1 MRKNSWILLALL
13 GVLAACKQDEPTE
26 PPIAVE
32 NQINAFVWGGMNS
45 WYFWQDDVADL
56 TDTRF
61 EDLEEKNTFLNQYTD
76 PSQLFNDLLFANDRF
91 SWIVDDYIALQN
103 SFQGVSRSYGFEYN
117 LVRLHDTDSVLGYVT
132 YTLPGTEALS
142 QEVVRGDV
150 FYAIDG
156 TAMNLD
162 NYAEL
167 LSREAI
173 EISFADRTSGSW
185 QDNGKTANLTA
196 VNVAENPVHLTK
208 VLEVEDTKVGY
219 ILYNQFVH
227 TRHRELNDAFGELAA
242 AGVTELVLDLR
253 YNPGGAVFTSLL
265 LGGMIYAD
273 GTDNTV
279 FSKLLYNS
287 KHSASNFDFPFLT
300 ELAVLDGDFDIVAT
314 ETMNRLSLNRVFVLT
329 GRGTASASELIIN
342 GLEPYMEVIQIGA
355 FTRGKNEGSITLYD
369 SPNSDY
375 RDVNTA
381 NPEHLWAMQPIV
393 SKIANATG
401 FGAYE
406 DGLAPDYELD
416 EVNFFDQLLPLGE
429 PEEQLLKVALDEIA
443 GLGSIGRR
451 APIKSTNDFVSASEH
466 KEKLTRSPLLDGLKI
481 N

>member
-1 MRKNSWILLALL
+1 MAL
-13 GVLAACKQDEPTE
+13 VSVMTACRRDEPSE

-32 NQINAFVWGGMNS
+32 NEISAFVWDGMNS
-45 WYFWQDDVADL
+45 WYYWQDEVANL
-56 TDTRF
+56 SDTRF
-61 EDLEEKNTFLNQYTD
+61 EDLGEKNTFLNQYTD
-76 PSQLFNDLLFANDRF
+76 PSQVFEDLLYVNDRF
-91 SWIVDDYIALQN
+91 SWIVDDYVALQN

-117 LVRLHDTDSVLGYVT
+117 LVRLQDTDSVLGYVT
-132 YTLPGTEALS
+132 YTLPDTEAFN
-142 QEVVRGDV
+142 QEVLRGDV

-156 TAMNLD
+156 TPMNLG

-173 EISFADRTSGSW
+173 EISFSDRASGNW
-185 QDNGKTANLTA
+185 QDNGKTATLAA
-196 VNVAENPVHLTK
+196 VSIAENPVHLTR
-208 VLEVEDTKVGY
+208 VLEVEETKVGY

-227 TRHRELNDAFGELAA
+227 TRHRELNDAFGEIAA
-242 AGVTELVLDLR
+242 AGATELVLDLR

-265 LGGMIYAD
+265 LGGMIYAN

-287 KHSASNFDFPFLT
+287 KHAASNFDFPFLT
-300 ELAVLDGDFDIVAT
+300 ELSVLDGDFNIVAT
-314 ETMNRLSLNRVFVLT
+314 ETMNRLSLNRVFILT

-355 FTRGKNEGSITLYD
+355 STRGKNEGSVTIYD
-369 SPNSDY
+369 SPSSDF
-375 RDVNTA
+375 RDVKTA
-381 NPEHLWAMQPIV
+381 NPDHLWAMQPIV

-406 DGLAPDYELD
+406 EGLAPDYALD
-416 EVNFFDQLLPLGE
+416 EVNFFDQLLPLGD
-429 PEEQLLKVALDEIA
+429 PEEQLLKVALEEIA
-443 GLGSIGRR
+443 GLGSIGRKE
-451 APIKSTNDFVSASEH
+451 PIRSTNDFVSASEH
-466 KEKLTRSPLLDGLKI
+466 KELLTRSPLLDGLKI